1 MASSSASPGRS
12 CPVTYRTR
20 ASTIAQLTPLRAQS
34 FFIVGGLYGNLEA
47 LDAIEALAEH
57 EVAMGLPRPRL
68 VFNGDFHW
76 FDAEPAWFAE
86 VQHRV
91 GAHSASRGNVEAE
104 LVDPQ
109 PDAGCGCAYPPST
122 PEQTVAWSNA
132 IIARLQEA
140 ARATGSLVADLRSL
154 PPQLRLQVGDC
165 RIGVVHGDPDS
176 LAGWG
181 LELDAMPPIGNS
193 DPGSLSGLGAHS
205 EPVGGAVGAA
215 QARQAARLEAWFRDA
230 DVDLLA
236 SSHTCRCFAQD
247 FPGNRAVFNNGA
259 AGMPVF
265 AGDHRVMITR
275 VARHPPVLPDDHLS
289 SCGTRVRDA
298 HVDAILLPWDREA
311 FLWRFD
317 QVWPPGSPAQ
327 LSYRRRI
334 TDGPDHHPNASCR
347 LQE

>member
-1 MASSSASPGRS
+1 MNSSDPSPGRS
-12 CPVTYRTR
+12 CPVTYQTR
-20 ASTIAQLTPLRAQS
+20 ASTIAQLTPLRAES

-57 EVAMGLPRPRL
+57 EVAMGLPRPQL

-76 FDAEPAWFAE
+76 FDAEPGWFAQ
-86 VQHRV
+86 VQRRV
-91 GAHSASRGNVEAE
+91 GAHIASLGNVEAE

-109 PDAGCGCAYPPST
+109 PGAGCGCAYPAST

-132 IIARLQEA
+132 ISARLQEA
-140 ARATGSLVADLRSL
+140 ARDAGSLLDDLRPL

-165 RIGVVHGDPDS
+165 RIGVVHGDPDN

-181 LELDAMPPIGNS
+181 LELDAMPPVGDG
-193 DPGSLSGLGAHS
+193 DPK
-205 EPVGGAVGAA
+205 
-215 QARQAARLEAWFRDA
+215 LEAWFRDA

-247 FPGNRAVFNNGA
+247 FPGDRTVFNNGA

-265 AGDHRVMITR
+265 AGDYRIMITR
-275 VARHPPVLPDDHLS
+275 VARHPRVLPDDHMS
-289 SCGTRVRDA
+289 TCGTRVRDA
-298 HVDAILLPWDREA
+298 HVDAILLPWEREA
-311 FLWRFD
+311 FLRRFD

-327 LSYRRRI
+327 LSYRHRI
-334 TDGPDHHPNASCR
+334 TGGPDHHSNASCK
-347 LQE
+347 LQA

>member
-1 MASSSASPGRS
+1 MTSAGPSPGRS
-12 CPVTYRTR
+12 CPLTYRTR
-20 ASTIAQLTPLRAQS
+20 ASTIAQLTPLRADS

-57 EVAMGLPRPRL
+57 EVAMGLPRPQL

-76 FDAEPAWFAE
+76 FDAGTKWFAQ
-86 VQHRV
+86 VQRRV
-91 GAHSASRGNVEAE
+91 GAHIASLGNVEAE

-109 PDAGCGCAYPPST
+109 PGAGCGCAYPAST

-140 ARATGSLVADLRSL
+140 ARGAGSLVNDLRAL

-181 LELDAMPPIGNS
+181 LELDAMPPVGDS
-193 DPGSLSGLGAHS
+193 DPK
-205 EPVGGAVGAA
+205 
-215 QARQAARLEAWFRDA
+215 LEAWFGDA

-236 SSHTCRCFAQD
+236 NSHTCRCFAQN
-247 FPGNRAVFNNGA
+247 FPGGLAVFNNGA

-265 AGDHRVMITR
+265 GGDHRIMITR
-275 VARHPPVLPDDHLS
+275 VARRPPVLPDDHLS
-289 SCGTRVRDA
+289 TCGTRVRDA
-298 HVDAILLPWDREA
+298 HVDAILLPWDRQA
-311 FLWRFD
+311 FLRRFD

-327 LSYRRRI
+327 LSYRHRI
-334 TDGPDHHPNASCR
+334 TDGPDHHAKASCR
-347 LQE
+347 LQA